1 MVKINT
7 NKIDIAKYISSK
19 KGYSVTFSRKL
30 VEDILKV
37 FAICLKENNLVIKN
51 LGSFYVLKKNERL
64 GRNPKNKKI
73 YKISKRKVISF
84 KISKKFQERL
94 NK

>member
-51 LGSFYVLKKNERL
+51 LGSFYVLKKNSHFIQ
-64 GRNPKNKKI
+64 N
-73 YKISKRKVISF
+73 KVISF